1 MKASDLVVKCLE
13 AEGLDR
19 IYGIPGE
26 ENIGFMESL
35 MSSDIEFVVTRHEQ
49 SAAFMAGIL
58 ARLTRRPQACLSTLG
73 PGATN
78 LATGVADAYLSFSPL
93 IAITGQAGAER
104 CSPPQKQ
111 VLDLHALFRPITK
124 ASIGI
129 QTPNRIP
136 VQIRQAFDT
145 ALHEL
150 PGPVHLE
157 LPEDVMRMEAQ
168 GMPQEQCDVEMARPD
183 RRSLMQVAAMIE
195 EAQRPLVIAGN
206 GVLRADTGK
215 QLRDF
220 CRRWNIPVVHTWFA
234 TGIVPYDDPCSLNT
248 TGVRSSDNVKA
259 AYQMADLIILVGFDV
274 IEFQPQFWNIGD
286 RKELL
291 YIGQAPA
298 GHANGMVPDVQ
309 VIGPL
314 RHVLHSLTEQAKLR
328 QPWAEEIRNHL
339 HAIIDDPPS
348 DTDGVKPQNAIRV
361 LRKMLEKRDIVV
373 SDVGAHLL
381 WLAKHYPVQSENGLV
396 LDNGL
401 ISMGIG
407 IPGAMGAK
415 LAFPERNVVAVVGDG
430 GFMMTMAE
438 LATAKEHNIP
448 FITIIF
454 NDGGYGLIK
463 LKMEKACGRSLA
475 TTLRNPDFV
484 KLAES
489 FGAEGYKV
497 EDSKTLEKVLKD
509 CLRRDALA
517 VIDLRID
524 YSENRDLLQ

>member
-13 AEGLDR
+13 TEGLDR
-19 IYGIPGE
+19 IFGIPGE

-35 MSSDIEFVVTRHEQ
+35 MSSDIEFMVTRHEQ
-49 SAAFMAGIL
+49 SAAFMAGVL

-78 LATGVADAYLSFSPL
+78 LTTGVADAFLSFSPL

-111 VLDLHALFRPITK
+111 VLDLQSLFRPITK
-124 ASIGI
+124 ASISI

-136 VQIRQAFDT
+136 VQIRQVFDT
-145 ALHEL
+145 AMHER

-157 LPEDVMRMEAQ
+157 LPEDVMRMEAE
-168 GMPQEQCDVEMARPD
+168 GRPQEGSDVEMARPD
-183 RRSLMQVAAMIE
+183 RRSMMQVAAMIE

-206 GVLRADTGK
+206 GVLRADAGK
-215 QLRDF
+215 QLREF

-248 TGVRSSDNVKA
+248 TGVRSSDYVRS

-274 IEFQPQFWNIGD
+274 IEFHPQFWNIGD
-286 RKELL
+286 KKELL
-291 YIGQAPA
+291 YLGQLPA

-309 VIGPL
+309 VVGPL
-314 RHVLHSLTEQAKLR
+314 RHVLSTLTEQATLR

-339 HAIIDDPPS
+339 HSVLDAPPA
-348 DTDGVKPQNAIRV
+348 DADGVNPQNAIRI
-361 LRKMLEKRDIVV
+361 LRSILDKRDIVV

-381 WLAKHYPVQSENGLV
+381 WLAKNYPVQAENGLV

-415 LAFPERNVVAVVGDG
+415 LAHPDRHVVAVVGDG

-448 FITIIF
+448 FVTIIF

-489 FGAEGYKV
+489 FGAEGYQVGDGKAL
-497 EDSKTLEKVLKD
+497 DKVLKD
-509 CLRRDALA
+509 CVRRDALA

-524 YSENRDLLQ
+524 YSVNKELIP